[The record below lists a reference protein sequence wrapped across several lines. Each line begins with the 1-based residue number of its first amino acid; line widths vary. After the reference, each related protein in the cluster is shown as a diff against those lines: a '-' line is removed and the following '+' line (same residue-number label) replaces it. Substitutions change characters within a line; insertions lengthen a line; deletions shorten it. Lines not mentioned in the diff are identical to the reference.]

1 MRGRIIGLAML
12 LALGACGG
20 SSGDGPSGLTAPA
33 QVSIT
38 TALTEL
44 FVGQSLQLGAIALDA
59 SGAEIAAGEV
69 TWTSTNAAVVQVT
82 ETGMLLAMAP
92 GTATLRATIAGV
104 AASTTVSVEPLPPYD
119 VTVQVGAAFVPASF
133 TVRRGGTVRFVFA
146 GTQQTV
152 TFSRAFAGAPA
163 DIPATTTGTVNRQ
176 FGTVG
181 DFRFESTVSPGM
193 AGFVRVR

>member
-1 MRGRIIGLAML
+1 VRGRIIGLAML

-20 SSGDGPSGLTAPA
+20 GSGDGPAGLTAPA

-69 TWTSTNAAVVQVT
+69 TWSSTNAAVVQVT

-92 GTATLRATIAGV
+92 GTATLRASIAGV

-152 TFSRAFAGAPA
+152 TFSRAFAGAPT
-163 DIPATTTGTVNRQ
+163 DIPATTTGTVSRQ